1 MLWLWRAALCA
12 ALTASGSPDRE
23 ATRAQL
29 AAEQAYHAAKAR
41 YQTNINN
48 AAVDLTFASAC
59 FDRADLTSQDS
70 VRASMAHEGIQVCRR
85 WLQRAPNQAAAHY
98 YLGMNLAQ
106 LARTKSLGAL
116 SIVKEMEK
124 EWLAT
129 LALDAHCDYAGAD
142 RNLGLLYRDAPGF
155 PLSIGSRL
163 KAEQHLQRAVEL
175 NPEYPENHLN
185 LIETDF
191 KYKPSAVAGEH
202 EKLRA
207 ILPAARKQ
215 FSGPAW
221 QSSWE
226 DWEPRLRKIQS
237 RLAPAP

>member
-1 MLWLWRAALCA
+1 
-12 ALTASGSPDRE
+12 
-23 ATRAQL
+23 
-29 AAEQAYHAAKAR
+29 
-41 YQTNINN
+41 
-48 AAVDLTFASAC
+48 
-59 FDRADLTSQDS
+59 
-70 VRASMAHEGIQVCRR
+70 MAHEGIQVCRR

-163 KAEQHLQRAVEL
+163 KAEQHLQRV
-175 NPEYPENHLN
+175 
-185 LIETDF
+185 
-191 KYKPSAVAGEH
+191 G
-202 EKLRA
+202 
-207 ILPAARKQ
+207 
-215 FSGPAW
+215 GGG
-221 QSSWE
+221 
-226 DWEPRLRKIQS
+226 
-237 RLAPAP
+237 